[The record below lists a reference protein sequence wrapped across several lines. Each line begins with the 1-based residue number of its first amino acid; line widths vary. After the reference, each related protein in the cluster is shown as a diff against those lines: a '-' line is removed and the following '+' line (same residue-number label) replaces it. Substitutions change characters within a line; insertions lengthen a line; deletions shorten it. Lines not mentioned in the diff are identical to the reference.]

1 MELLWD
7 NIKNRWLKENRS
19 ISFEAIAVAIESNKI
34 LDILK
39 HPNNDKYPD
48 QLLILVNINDY
59 VYVVPA
65 VIQSD
70 GYFLKTIFPSRK
82 YTDEY
87 LLNKK
92 DG

>member
-7 NIKNRWLKENRS
+7 NKKNKWLKENRS
-19 ISFEAIAVAIESNKI
+19 ISFEAIAVAMDSNKI
-34 LDILK
+34 LDILE
-39 HPNNDKYPD
+39 HPNKDKYPD
-48 QLLILVNINDY
+48 QILILMNINDY

-65 VIQSD
+65 VIQGD

-82 YTDEY
+82 YTELY
-87 LLNKK
+87 LSNKK